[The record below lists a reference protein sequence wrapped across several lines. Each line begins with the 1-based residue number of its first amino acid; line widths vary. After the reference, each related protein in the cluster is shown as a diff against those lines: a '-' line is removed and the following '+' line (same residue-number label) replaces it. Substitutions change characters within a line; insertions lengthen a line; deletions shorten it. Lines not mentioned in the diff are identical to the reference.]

1 MAEPPRRR
9 ALFLDRDGVIN
20 EDTGFLHEIA
30 ACRFVDGIFELVGR
44 FTAAGFV
51 PVIVTNQSGIG
62 RGYYTE
68 AAFQSF
74 MAWMRAEFARRG
86 APIAAVYHCPDHPT
100 EGRGPYRRESP
111 RRKPG
116 PGMFQEAARELG
128 LDLARSWSIGDK
140 PSDLEAGRAAGVGT
154 LVHYDPLVSR
164 VQRCEDYW
172 VVPRLAD
179 VGALLAGEG

>member
-1 MAEPPRRR
+1 MNRG
-9 ALFLDRDGVIN
+9 LFLDRDGTLIVDKVYLADPAGVELIAGAA
-20 EDTGFLHEIA
+20 DGLRRARSLGYRIFL
-30 ACRFVDGIFELVGR
+30 F
-44 FTAAGFV
+44 
-51 PVIVTNQSGIG
+51 TNQSGIG